1 MKRNRS
7 QYRRIWTAAARTIQ
21 NHDDQPS
28 NVRNCDPLFVPA
40 EISDDIQCSSSDIE
54 EDVNDDGLP
63 NGLANW
69 ANEFLI
75 KHNALDS
82 LLVLLKNN
90 GHSGLPGSAR
100 TLLKTTRN
108 VSIQMKSGMEY
119 VYLSL
124 PGELLKTFKKFPP
137 NIVNFTD
144 SLEISLNIDGLPL
157 FKSSSKCL
165 WPVLCAIVNIKPV
178 VVFPVA
184 LAYGSTK
191 PRDLEFLEDVVKDLG
206 HILSDGLQDE
216 NRVLSVTLRCV
227 VCDAP
232 ARALV
237 KGTKLCSGYF
247 GCDKCAQKGIWVGQI
262 VYPLVK
268 GTDQQTDFSFR
279 NQLNE
284 KHHQHVSPFCDLP
297 IDMIKK
303 FPIDYMHQC
312 NEEANLKL
320 DSRKS

>member
-1 MKRNRS
+1 M
-7 QYRRIWTAAARTIQ
+7 
-21 NHDDQPS
+21 
-28 NVRNCDPLFVPA
+28 
-40 EISDDIQCSSSDIE
+40 
-54 EDVNDDGLP
+54 
-63 NGLANW
+63 
-69 ANEFLI
+69 
-75 KHNALDS
+75 
-82 LLVLLKNN
+82 
-90 GHSGLPGSAR
+90 
-100 TLLKTTRN
+100 
-108 VSIQMKSGMEY
+108 
-119 VYLSL
+119 
-124 PGELLKTFKKFPP
+124 
-137 NIVNFTD
+137 
-144 SLEISLNIDGLPL
+144 
-157 FKSSSKCL
+157 

-191 PRDLEFLEDVVKDLG
+191 PRDLEFLEDVVKDLD

-247 GCDKCAQKGIWVGQI
+247 GCDKCAQKGIWVGWI

-268 GTDQQTDFSFR
+268 DIDQLTDFSFR

-284 KHHQHVSPFCDLP
+284 EHHQHVSSFCDLP

-303 FPIDYMHQC
+303 SPIDYMHQLC
-312 NEEANLKL
+312 LGVMKKLILSWIRGSRDVKLSADQVGVISSRLVALK
-320 DSRKS
+320 SFVPSTFARKPRGFAEIDRWKATEYRQFLLYTGKVVLFDILSPALYEHFLTLSVASCIMVCPTLSLVQNSYARINSKQ